1 MKNTNNKLS
10 PKYHIIKR
18 DLVDSKSLRFV
29 FIKQVA
35 ETEFVYCYY
44 DLGLSKFL
52 LVNTHRNTKLRRWDN
67 DLLVASTEAQVI
79 RDYFK

>member
-44 DLGLSKFL
+44 DLGLRKFL
-52 LVNTHRNTKLRRWDN
+52 LVKTHRNTKLRKWDN
-67 DLLVASTEAQVI
+67 DLLAVGTESRII
-79 RDYFK
+79 RDYLR